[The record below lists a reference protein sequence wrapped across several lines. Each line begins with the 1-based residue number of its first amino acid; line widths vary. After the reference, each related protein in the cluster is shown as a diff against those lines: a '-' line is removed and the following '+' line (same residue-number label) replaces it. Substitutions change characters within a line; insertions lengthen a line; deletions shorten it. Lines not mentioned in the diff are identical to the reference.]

1 MVVDFGAPTYNRR
14 MSTVTANSAA
24 PSAAAK
30 PSLGEILANPKMV
43 AIMALGAASGFP
55 NQLTESAMQAWLKDS
70 GVNLATIGLLTYV
83 SLPYLFKFLWAPLLD
98 RYPLPLLGRRRGWIL
113 VTQIALSVAIATFA
127 VQNPATWLTPIALC
141 ALTIAFFSAT
151 QDIVIDA
158 YRTDVSQ
165 PSERGL
171 AAAANNLGYRTTA
184 WVASALAFVVADWVG
199 WQPAFLILAGVML
212 LFCIATY
219 LAPEPHYTQQ
229 PPRSLA
235 ESVVV
240 PLRELLATPSA
251 AALILVVVLFKVG
264 DAFALRLFTP
274 FMMDVGFSKTEIA
287 LVLKAIFTTSSIIG
301 AILGGVLMVRLGLL
315 RSMLIFGVVQT
326 LSNFLYYALALT
338 GKNYVLMVVA
348 VGIDNIA
355 GSMGNIASVALIM
368 ALCDIRYSAFQ
379 YALLSAFALT
389 PRYALGGPAGYIAQH
404 GGWDTYYVVSVLLA
418 VPGLLLVWFMRDK
431 INQLDVPR

>member
-1 MVVDFGAPTYNRR
+1 
-14 MSTVTANSAA
+14 MSTATANTAAASA
-24 PSAAAK
+24 PAK
-30 PSLGEILANPKMV
+30 PSLREILANPKMV

-55 NQLTESAMQAWLKDS
+55 NQLTESAMQAWLRDS
-70 GVNLATIGLLTYV
+70 GVNLATIGALTYV

-98 RYPLPLLGRRRGWIL
+98 RYPLPFLGRRRGWIM
-113 VTQIALSVAIATFA
+113 VTQIALAVAIAAFA
-127 VQNPATWLTPIALC
+127 VQNPSTWLMPITAC
-141 ALTIAFFSAT
+141 AVAIAFFSAT

-165 PSERGL
+165 PAERGL
-171 AAAANNLGYRTTA
+171 AAAANNLGYRTSA
-184 WVASALAFVVADWVG
+184 WIASAFALVIADWVG

-212 LFCIATY
+212 LFCFATV
-219 LAPEPHYTQQ
+219 LAPEPQYAQQ
-229 PPRSLA
+229 PPRTLQ

-251 AALILVVVLFKVG
+251 AALILLVVLFKVG

-274 FMMDVGFSKTEIA
+274 FMMDVGFTKTEIA
-287 LVLKAIFTTSSIIG
+287 LVLKSIFTTSAIVG
-301 AILGGVLMVRLGLL
+301 AILGGILMVRLGLL

-338 GKNYVLMVVA
+338 GKSYPLMVVA

-355 GSMGNIASVALIM
+355 GAMGNIASVALIM

-379 YALLSAFALT
+379 YALLSAFAMT
-389 PRYALGGPAGYIAQH
+389 PRYMLGGPAGYIAEQA
-404 GGWDTYYVVSVLLA
+404 GWPMYYIISVLLA

-431 INQLDVPR
+431 IKQLDAPR

>member
-1 MVVDFGAPTYNRR
+1 

-24 PSAAAK
+24 PAAAAK

-98 RYPLPLLGRRRGWIL
+98 RYPLPLLGRRRGWIF
-113 VTQIALSVAIATFA
+113 VTQIALAAAIAAFA
-127 VQNPATWLTPIALC
+127 VQNPATWLTPIAVC

-184 WVASALAFVVADWVG
+184 WLASAFAFVVADWVG
-199 WQPAFLILAGVML
+199 WRPAFLILAGVML

-219 LAPEPHYTQQ
+219 MAPEPNYSQQ
-229 PPRSLA
+229 PPRTLQ
-235 ESVVV
+235 ESVLV

-251 AALILVVVLFKVG
+251 AALILLVVLFKVG

-287 LVLKAIFTTSSIIG
+287 VVLKAIFTTSSIIG

-338 GKNYVLMVVA
+338 GKNYVLMVIA
-348 VGIDNIA
+348 VGVDNIA

-389 PRYALGGPAGYIAQH
+389 PRYMLGGPAGYIAQH
-404 GGWDTYYVVSVLLA
+404 GGWDTYYVVSVLIA

-431 INQLDVPR
+431 ITQLDVPR